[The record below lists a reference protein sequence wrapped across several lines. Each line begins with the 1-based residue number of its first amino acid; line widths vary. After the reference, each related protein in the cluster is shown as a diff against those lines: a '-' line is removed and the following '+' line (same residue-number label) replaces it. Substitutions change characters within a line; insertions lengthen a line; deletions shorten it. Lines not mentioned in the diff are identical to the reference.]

1 MHDQLTWYGLLGPVE
16 VIRDGTSLALGPRQ
30 RRVLL
35 TRLLLED
42 GRPVSVG
49 RLCRDLWPDAPP
61 SGAVSSL
68 RAHISRLRSVL
79 DPVRPGRGQSTVLV
93 SEQGG
98 YALKVPRAARDTARF
113 EELVSQA
120 RNLLGRGQLGPA
132 RDAVDEALGLWRGGA
147 LGDAAEHAFA
157 VQEAARLHTARQ
169 DAEELRST
177 LLIRLGDLESAIG
190 AAEGLTL
197 TAPLREASWALLM
210 QALYGVGRSVEALQ
224 AYERFRTMLAEE
236 LGLDPSPRMRELH
249 TAILRHDTEIL
260 GEPRPPRA
268 TVPLAPAGEAVP
280 GGGHDTG
287 DGSGRGQGTVPGSAP
302 GVRAAPTADRPAP
315 GRDASP
321 GHDPAAR
328 HLPPSPGATASFGL
342 APLSGIAPAPGLNP
356 PVGLTP
362 PPGPAPSPGAGSGA
376 VPLVG
381 RSEETGRLTALLRA
395 AAAGRAQWAVLAGEP
410 GSGKTRL
417 LEELAGQA
425 VAGGFTVVRASGG
438 QALSES
444 DGVSLL
450 HPTTQLLD
458 ALRPQRAGARS
469 HPARGDAPD
478 EEPLGREGA
487 SAEVVR
493 ALLHTERPLL
503 CLIDDLHW
511 VPSDFHRLLSQ
522 LATLLREAPV
532 AVVCATRDADDPAT
546 SGLLAELARLGATRL
561 HLEPL
566 SVTDVT
572 ELLAAL
578 GEPVPLKDAA
588 ALHRRAEGNPF
599 FLGELLKLPAHQRL
613 GPAARVPAAVS
624 SVLRARLAELD
635 APVRTTVAYASAD
648 AVAGAGAATAAEA
661 EAGAAATAGA
671 EATAGTQA
679 VVGTDSAWL
688 DIGLLAD
695 VQGTS
700 ADLLL
705 PQLDAAV
712 TARVLVWE
720 AHPGEHCAGGYRF
733 PELAR
738 EVVLSTL
745 TPSARQLLHAAL
757 ARELSGRPGAEPARL
772 ARHLWAAG
780 PLAPAAV
787 PERVP
792 EQPEHA
798 DRPEP

>member
-1 MHDQLTWYGLLGPVE
+1 MHDQLTWYGLLGPLE

-35 TRLLLED
+35 TRLLIED
-42 GRPVSVG
+42 GRPVSVE
-49 RLCRDLWPDAPP
+49 RLCRDLWPDSAP

-79 DPVRPGRGQSTVLV
+79 DPVRAGRGQSTVLV

-113 EELVSQA
+113 EELLAEA
-120 RNLLGRGQLGPA
+120 RNLLGRGQLTPA

-157 VQEAARLHTARQ
+157 LQEAARLHTARQ

-177 LLIRLGDLESAIG
+177 LLIRQGDLERAIS

-210 QALYGVGRSVEALQ
+210 QALWGVGRSVEALQ
-224 AYERFRTMLAEE
+224 VYERFRTMLAEE
-236 LGLDPSPRMRELH
+236 LGLDPSPRLRELH

-268 TVPLAPAGEAVP
+268 TVQLAPAGEAAM
-280 GGGHDTG
+280 GGGQSTG
-287 DGSGRGQGTVPGSAP
+287 NGSDVGQGGGPGAQ
-302 GVRAAPTADRPAP
+302 AAPTADLPAP
-315 GRDASP
+315 GRGASP
-321 GHDPAAR
+321 GHDPTAQR
-328 HLPPSPGATASFGL
+328 RPLPLGATPSPGL
-342 APLSGIAPAPGLNP
+342 APSPSLAPSSGL
-356 PVGLTP
+356 
-362 PPGPAPSPGAGSGA
+362 APSPGLAPSSGAGSVA
-376 VPLVG
+376 TPLVG

-425 VAGGFTVVRASGG
+425 VAAGFTVVRASGG

-450 HPTTQLLD
+450 HPTAQLLD
-458 ALRPQRAGARS
+458 ALRPQRAGARP
-469 HPARGDAPD
+469 HPAQGDAPD

-487 SAEVVR
+487 SGEVVR
-493 ALLHTERPLL
+493 ALVRTVRPLL

-532 AVVCATRDADDPAT
+532 AVVCATRDADDPAA
-546 SGLLAELARLGATRL
+546 SGLLAELARLGAARL

-566 SVTDVT
+566 SVADVT
-572 ELLAAL
+572 DLLAAL
-578 GEPVPLKDAA
+578 GEPVPLEAAA

-599 FLGELLKLPAHQRL
+599 FLGELLKLPEHHRL

-648 AVAGAGAATAAEA
+648 AVSGAATPAEAGAATAAEA
-661 EAGAAATAGA
+661 DAAATAGA
-671 EATAGTQA
+671 DAATGTQA
-679 VVGTDSAWL
+679 VAGTDGAWL

-712 TARVLVWE
+712 TARLLVWE
-720 AHPGEHCAGGYRF
+720 ADSREHCAGGYRL

-745 TPSARQLLHAAL
+745 TPSARQSLHAAL
-757 ARELSGRPGAEPARL
+757 ARELSGRAGVGPARL
-772 ARHLWAAG
+772 ARHLRAAG

-792 EQPEHA
+792 ELPEHP

>member
-35 TRLLLED
+35 TRLLIED

-157 VQEAARLHTARQ
+157 VQEAARLNTARQ

-177 LLIRLGDLESAIG
+177 LLIRQGDLEGAIG

-249 TAILRHDTEIL
+249 TAILRHDTGIL

-268 TVPLAPAGEAVP
+268 T
-280 GGGHDTG
+280 
-287 DGSGRGQGTVPGSAP
+287 TVPGDAP
-302 GVRAAPTADRPAP
+302 GVGAAPTEDRPAP
-315 GRDASP
+315 GLDASP
-321 GHDPAAR
+321 GHDPAAQ
-328 HLPPSPGATASFGL
+328 HLPPSPDVTPSSGP
-342 APLSGIAPAPGLNP
+342 APLSGIAPSS
-356 PVGLTP
+356 
-362 PPGPAPSPGAGSGA
+362 GPAPSPSTGSGA

-469 HPARGDAPD
+469 HPARGNGPD

-648 AVAGAGAATAAEA
+648 AVAGAGTG
-661 EAGAAATAGA
+661 AGAATVA
-671 EATAGTQA
+671 EADAHATAGTQA
-679 VVGTDSAWL
+679 VVGTDRAWL

-720 AHPGEHCAGGYRF
+720 ADSGEHCAGGYRF

-772 ARHLWAAG
+772 ARHLRAAG